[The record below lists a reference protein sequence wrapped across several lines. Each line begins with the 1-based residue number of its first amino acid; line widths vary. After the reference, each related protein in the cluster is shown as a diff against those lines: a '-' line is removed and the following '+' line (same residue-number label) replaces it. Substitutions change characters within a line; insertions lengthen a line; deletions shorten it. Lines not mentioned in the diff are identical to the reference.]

1 VKSTAEVP
9 PPDRLASGG
18 DRLASGGDRLASSGD
33 RLASSGESHLRT
45 ASNLTLAWVGAS
57 KAEWEYTAATAGHLA
72 VVRALLDAG
81 ADYTVQQRR
90 RLLRVE
96 RTSSLARG
104 RASVSQALLALPL
117 HFEPASKQ

>member
-1 VKSTAEVP
+1 MLETLWNSGRWANVEEQDLRAVSNKSLDLGVT
-9 PPDRLASGG
+9 
-18 DRLASGGDRLASSGD
+18 
-33 RLASSGESHLRT
+33 
-45 ASNLTLAWVGAS
+45 
-57 KAEWEYTAATAGHLA
+57 TAATAGHLA

-96 RTSSLARG
+96 RTSSLAGG